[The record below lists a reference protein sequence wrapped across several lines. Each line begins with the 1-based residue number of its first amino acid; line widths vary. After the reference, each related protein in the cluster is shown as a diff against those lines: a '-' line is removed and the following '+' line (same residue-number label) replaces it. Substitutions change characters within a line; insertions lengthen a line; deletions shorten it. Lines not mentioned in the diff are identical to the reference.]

1 MPLPATLAGF
11 TKKGKFYTTTTPT
24 DADKVKELVT
34 AIQQAFA
41 EPNAKKQM
49 VWILSGTHGTQQGEL
64 VQEKKF
70 FYEDKTLEGQIYK
83 SVNVWGFTGTDGKPV
98 EKRWSAYTGKGGI
111 VVLAWCYSEQAR
123 TGWMKDAKL
132 VGI

>member
-1 MPLPATLAGF
+1 MPLPTSLAGF
-11 TKKGKFYTTTTPT
+11 TKKGKFYTCTTPT

-41 EPNAKKQM
+41 EPGATKQM
-49 VWILSGTHGTQQGEL
+49 VWILSGTHGNAQGEL

-70 FYEDKTLEGQIYK
+70 FYEDKTLEGQLYK
-83 SVNVWGFTGTDGKPV
+83 SINVWGFTGSDGKPV
-98 EKRWSAYTGKGGI
+98 KNRWDAYTGKSGTAI
-111 VVLAWCYSEQAR
+111 LAWCYSEQAR

-132 VGI
+132 AGI